1 MSFSC
6 PNEVFN
12 HGWQWMRGA
21 VSPCFTSMVS
31 VRPLNPGVNATGLR
45 TALRRCDSRAELP
58 LVAAS
63 GRWVRVTTI
72 NTQHDPWWSFMP
84 NTKLRGINVE
94 EPFCRSPFRVGP

>member
-1 MSFSC
+1 MFRVLIRT
-6 PNEVFN
+6 PNKSL
-12 HGWQWMRGA
+12 QPTLRGA
-21 VSPCFTSMVS
+21 V
-31 VRPLNPGVNATGLR
+31 NATELR
-45 TALRRCDSRAELP
+45 TALRRRDLGAELP

-94 EPFCRSPFRVGP
+94 EPLCRSPFRVGP